1 MMRDKVDWLSV
12 RDIYET
18 LFIDTKNWFLEND
31 QIENFDELKKYLMS
45 NAKNDF
51 KDFPEMLSLSEEIVN

>member
-1 MMRDKVDWLSV
+1 MDPHYKGGSHWVA
-12 RDIYET
+12 
-18 LFIDTKNWFLEND
+18 LFIDTKNWFLENN
-31 QIENFDELKKYLMS
+31 QIENFDEFKYYLMS